1 MEDRRLH
8 CTRHETCIII
18 SSREYPNIHRN
29 GDYSMNKNELL
40 EKVSLASG
48 LTKKE
53 SEAAINAF
61 LETLT
66 DVLKAGDKIS
76 LKGFG
81 TFEVRTREAR
91 MVRNPR
97 TGETMEIAASKVP
110 AFKASSALKNVV
122 NGK

>member
-1 MEDRRLH
+1 
-8 CTRHETCIII
+8 
-18 SSREYPNIHRN
+18 
-29 GDYSMNKNELL
+29 MNKNELL
-40 EKVSLASG
+40 EKVSQASG

-81 TFEVRTREAR
+81 TIEVRTRDAR
-91 MVRNPR
+91 TGRNPR
-97 TGETMEIAASKVP
+97 TGETMEIPASKVP
-110 AFKASSALKNVV
+110 AFKASSSLKNIV